1 MAFGPNFS
9 SNFNVPTSITKFSTC
24 REFINLDPDGY
35 KPLACKPITVQS
47 EDDIGGHL
55 LENAYNFF
63 FLAKRDT
70 IRENA
75 TLDVLYPTPN
85 FIVNNRNH
93 RKR

>member
-1 MAFGPNFS
+1 MPFGPNFGP
-9 SNFNVPTSITKFSTC
+9 NFNVTTPFVKFSTC

-55 LENAYNFF
+55 LENAYKFF

-70 IRENA
+70 IREHA

-85 FIVNNRNH
+85 FIVNHRNS
-93 RKR
+93 RKG